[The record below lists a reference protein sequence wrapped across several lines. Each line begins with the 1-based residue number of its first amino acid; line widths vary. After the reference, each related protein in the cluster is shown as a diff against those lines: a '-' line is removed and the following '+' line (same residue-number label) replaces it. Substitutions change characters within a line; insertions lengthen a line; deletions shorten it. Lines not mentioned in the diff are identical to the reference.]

1 MAHYKYLRLLYFFI
15 LALTLFACSITKTGL
30 TKKKIVMNENYKH
43 IYLIQIPKGNT
54 DVSKIFGGHGQSFSI
69 HYHDNSFIY
78 YTDDMY
84 VATPNYFENYKSI
97 NYVTPVGG
105 PQSDTTIGGQQKDG
119 KYWKEIFHKNY
130 YIGYKNVSK
139 NQISLFD
146 KSLET
151 FEKKR

>member
-1 MAHYKYLRLLYFFI
+1 
-15 LALTLFACSITKTGL
+15 
-30 TKKKIVMNENYKH
+30 MNENYKH
-43 IYLIQIPKGNT
+43 IYSIQVPKGDT
-54 DVSKIFGGHGQSFSI
+54 CVSKVFGGHGQSFSI
-69 HYHDNSFIY
+69 HYSDKSFIY
-78 YTDDMY
+78 YNDDNY
-84 VATPNYFENYKSI
+84 VVTPNYFDNYKTI

-105 PQSDTTIGGQQKDG
+105 LQSDTTIGGQQKDG

-139 NQISLFD
+139 NQVTLFD

>member
-1 MAHYKYLRLLYFFI
+1 MRLLLFLIF
-15 LALTLFACSITKTGL
+15 ALMLFACSMNKAGL
-30 TKKKIVMNENYKH
+30 AGKRIVVNENYKH
-43 IYLIQIPKGNT
+43 VYSTRVPAGDT
-54 DVSKIFGGHGQSFSI
+54 CVSKIFGGHGQGFSI
-69 HYHDNSFIY
+69 NYIDGSFIY

-84 VATPNYFENYKSI
+84 VATPNYFDNYQSI
-97 NYVTPVGG
+97 NYTTPVGG

-139 NQISLFD
+139 NQLSLFD

-151 FEKKR
+151 FKKKR